1 VRSVFVALIFAVGIY
16 AWALRPRSLPLPCA
30 EPITYGIGSF
40 DRRFGVSYADFL
52 EALSEAES
60 IWERPLDKELFAYSP
75 ENGKLAVNLIYD
87 YRQEVTNT
95 LTEIGDEVEENE
107 ATYNALHNQFK
118 ILKSR
123 YDTDEALYEGLVNAF
138 NTKNDEYARLIASWN
153 SGPRTSKKEF
163 QELEEKRVELQ
174 NDLSKLRIAESS
186 LNEKGREINV
196 LVDRLNRL
204 AKSLNLD
211 VEKFNTIGATR
222 GETFTGG
229 LYIFDPQ
236 GETSIDI
243 FEFSNREKL
252 VRVLAHELGHA
263 LGLEHIDDPQ
273 AIMYHL
279 NQGEAGTL
287 TPRDITALKTLC
299 GVL

>member
-1 VRSVFVALIFAVGIY
+1 MRSVFVALIFAVGIY

-211 VEKFNTIGATR
+211 VEQYNTVGASR
-222 GETFTGG
+222 GETFAGG
-229 LYIFDPQ
+229 IYSSSAE
-236 GETSIDI
+236 GEKIDI
-243 FEFSNREKL
+243 YEFESHAKL
-252 VRVLAHELGHA
+252 VRILAHELGHA
-263 LGLEHIDDPQ
+263 LGLEHIADPQ
-273 AIMYHL
+273 AIMYKL
-279 NQGEAGTL
+279 NEGEASAATESDL
-287 TPRDITALKTLC
+287 AALGALC
-299 GVL
+299 SAE